1 MSYSKLSMA
10 KPIEAS
16 QGIGSIKNLPINL
29 FGSVMG
35 LAGLSLAWRL
45 ASPGLGQA
53 SFAGEIIAEFIGL
66 LSALVFVVLA
76 LGYVTKWLKFPEAVS
91 AEFAHPVAG
100 NFFGTVTIALL
111 LLSAVSASYSV
122 LLSEVLWTFGSV
134 LTVLLAFVVVFRLL
148 AGGREDSLA
157 VPAWLIPGVAALDIA
172 VTGAHMPMAWANEL
186 NLFALAVGSVMA
198 VVLFNRIFARLIHEP
213 VMAKG
218 MTPSLM
224 VMVAPF
230 AVGFLAYVNV
240 FGVIDHFASLLFY
253 FGLFLFVV
261 LALKVFRNAAPF
273 SPGWWAISFPIA
285 ALSNAAL
292 KYADAK
298 QSVVLT
304 VIAYGLVVFLT
315 IALAVL
321 FVKTLKML
329 FDGRLL
335 AN

>member
-1 MSYSKLSMA
+1 MSHSNLSMA
-10 KPIEAS
+10 SPVEAS
-16 QGIGSIKNLPINL
+16 QSVQSIKHLPISL

-53 SFAGEIIAEFIGL
+53 SFAGEVIAELIGL

-76 LGYVTKWLKFPEAVS
+76 VGYGTKWVKFPGAVS
-91 AEFAHPVAG
+91 AEFAHPVTG

-111 LLSAVSASYSV
+111 LLSAVAASYSV
-122 LLSEVLWTFGSV
+122 LLSEVLWTLGSA

-148 AGGREDSLA
+148 AGDREHSLA

-172 VTGAHMPMAWANEL
+172 VTGAHMPMACASEL

-213 VMAKG
+213 VLAKG

-240 FGVIDHFASLLFY
+240 FGEIDHFASLLFY

-261 LALKVFRNAAPF
+261 LVFKVFRDAAAF
-273 SPGWWAISFPIA
+273 SPAWWAISFPIA

-298 QSVVLT
+298 QSVLLT
-304 VIAYGLVVFLT
+304 LIAYGLVAFLT

-335 AN
+335 AS